1 MAEIDLERL
10 NQVELQ
16 FGGLK
21 FEVYYTRYFGPTT
34 RVFGTQNDEWVEM
47 LRFDDFVDVPHY
59 HAPAESDVAIM
70 LDVPTQGE
78 PIEFYMD
85 VLSSKLPETI
95 SPLGF
100 GDVLPTIDRQV
111 VIQNLPTL
119 RAAMSSVLPE
129 GFNRT
134 KGECLHDSDPDR
146 GVTRAE
152 MFAKAQAAI
161 AAAHAADA

>member
-16 FGGLK
+16 FGGLR

-34 RVFGTQNDEWVEM
+34 RVFGQQNGEWTEM

-85 VLSSKLPETI
+85 VLSSKLPEHL
-95 SPLGF
+95 PGLGF
-100 GDVLPTIDRQV
+100 GDVLPTIDNDV
-111 VIQNLPTL
+111 VRMNLPTL

-129 GFNRT
+129 GFNRA
-134 KGECLHDSDPDR
+134 KGECLHDSDADR

-152 MFAKAQAAI
+152 MFAKAQAAM
-161 AAAHAADA
+161 AAAHSADA